1 MPTPVFR
8 GRTSERGQ
16 LDRLLGKVLAGE
28 SAAVVLRGEAGI
40 GKTALLDHCVGQAR
54 GFSVVR
60 VAGAESEMELPF
72 AGLHQ
77 LCAPMLTNVASLPE
91 PQQNALRVAFGLT
104 SGEVPDRFLVALAVL
119 SLLAEAALKRPVL
132 CVVDDAQWLDGASGQ
147 VLGFVA
153 RRLLAESVLML
164 FAIREPSTDKQLAG
178 LAELVLGGLGDED
191 ARALLTAAAP
201 GTIDVSVRDRI
212 VAETRGNPLAL
223 LELSKA
229 MSDAELAGGFP
240 APHSG
245 DLSGQLEQHFL
256 RRFEALPED
265 TQRFLLAA
273 AGDPTGSVALL
284 WRAAQALGIDAA
296 ATAAAD
302 ADHMVEIGMRVQ
314 FRHPLVRSAI
324 YSGAAPQDRQAV
336 HLALAQATDPQA
348 DPDRRAWHLALAA
361 SGPDDDVAAELERSA
376 SRAQSRGGLTSAAAF
391 LQRSVALTQDPERRA
406 DRALTAADAQVVAG
420 AFDAALRL
428 LAIAELDAQNERQRV
443 RIDLLAGHIA
453 AAAGPVAE
461 APAQLLKAAKG
472 LEPLDIQLAR
482 ETYLD
487 ALGSAMYLSQPDG
500 HHQLHDVS
508 RAALTAP
515 ASPGPPRLT
524 DLLLDGFSLLVTE
537 GRAAAE
543 PTLRQALATFRNED
557 LAPEKG
563 LLWGT
568 LTAVAAATLWDFE
581 SSVAIYRR
589 QSEVARKAG
598 ALAPLCLTL
607 SGDVYMMVLRG
618 ELTAATALAGE
629 VDTLTDAIGLPHV
642 PQGGLLVTAF
652 SGEEPDSS
660 TYIQAAI
667 DLATARNEGSSAQV
681 GRWAQ
686 AILFNGLARY
696 QWALSAAQLATT
708 DVIEWMLTPWVL
720 PELIEAAVR
729 TGNKALAIDALGRL
743 DESTRSSDHDWGRG
757 VRARG
762 QALVSDDDTASEH
775 YRTAIGCFS
784 RAGLRPDQARSHL
797 LYGEW
802 LRRQKR
808 RTNARDQL
816 RRAYDMFREIGM
828 LAFADRALGELRA
841 TGETI
846 RKQRDD
852 TRDDLTPQEELIARL
867 ALEGQTNREI
877 GAQLFI
883 SPRTVEWHLRKVFI
897 KLGVTSRK
905 ELLHSLPQR

>member
-16 LDRLLGKVLAGE
+16 LDRLLAKVLAGE

-40 GKTALLDHCVGQAR
+40 GKTALLDHCVGQATD
-54 GFSVVR
+54 FAVVR

-77 LCAPMLTNVASLPE
+77 LCAPMLANVANLPE

-104 SGEVPDRFLVALAVL
+104 SGDAPDRFLVALAVL
-119 SLLAEAALKRPVL
+119 SLLAETALKRPVL
-132 CVVDDAQWLDGASGQ
+132 CVVDDAQWLDEASGQ

-164 FAIREPSTDKQLAG
+164 FAIREPRKDKQLVG
-178 LAELVLGGLGDED
+178 LTELVIGGLGEED

-201 GTIDVSVRDRI
+201 GRIDVSVRDRI

-229 MSDAELAGGFP
+229 MSNVELAGGFP
-240 APHSG
+240 APPSG

-265 TQRFLLAA
+265 KQTFLLAA
-273 AGDPTGSVALL
+273 ASDPTGSVALL
-284 WRAAQALGIDAA
+284 WRAAQTLGLDAA

-302 ADHMVEIGMRVQ
+302 VDHMVEIGMRVQ

-324 YSGAAPQDRQAV
+324 YSGAAPKDRQAV
-336 HLALAQATDPQA
+336 HLALAQTTDPQA

-361 SGPDDDVAAELERSA
+361 SGPNDEVAAELERSA
-376 SRAQSRGGLTSAAAF
+376 SRAQARGGLTSAAAF

-406 DRALTAADAQVVAG
+406 DRALAAAHAQVLAG

-443 RIDLLAGHIA
+443 RIDLLAGHVA

-461 APAQLLKAAKG
+461 APAQLLKAAKR
-472 LEPLDIQLAR
+472 LEPFDIRLAR

-500 HHQLHDVS
+500 RHQLHEVS
-508 RAALTAP
+508 RAALAAP
-515 ASPGPPRLT
+515 ASPGPPLLT

-543 PTLRQALATFRNED
+543 PTLRQALVSFRSEG
-557 LAPEKG
+557 LPPEKG
-563 LLWGT
+563 FLWGT

-589 QSEVARKAG
+589 QSDVARKAG

-652 SGEEPDSS
+652 SGDEPDSS
-660 TYIQAAI
+660 IYIQAAI

-686 AILFNGLARY
+686 AILFNGLGRY
-696 QWALSAAQLATT
+696 QRALSAAQLATT
-708 DVIEWMLTPWVL
+708 DVIDWMLTPWVL

-729 TGNKALAIDALGRL
+729 TGKNALATDALERL
-743 DESTRSSDHDWGRG
+743 DESTRSSEHDWGRG

-762 QALVSDDDTASEH
+762 QALVSDADTASEH
-775 YRTAIGCFS
+775 YQTAIECFG
-784 RAGLRPDQARSHL
+784 RAGLRTDQARSHL

-808 RTNARDQL
+808 RTDARHQL
-816 RRAYDMFREIGM
+816 RRAYDVFSEIGM
-828 LAFADRALGELRA
+828 LAFAERALGELRA

-846 RKQRDD
+846 RKRREDR
-852 TRDDLTPQEELIARL
+852 RDDLTPQEELIARL
-867 ALEGQTNREI
+867 ALAGHTNREI

-883 SPRTVEWHLRKVFI
+883 SPRTVEFHLRKVFI

-905 ELLHSLPQR
+905 ELRHSLPHR